1 MRRFEISFLV
11 EKFKR
16 NPNNTGMELAYFAQ
30 IIMLLGIISLLR
42 FDSLR
47 FSICPSSLLSSQ
59 KSVRIVQKVHHF
71 DRNQVFDS
79 NKHNFRLLQPLF
91 VSSRNN
97 LEQTNGRKGTIV
109 VVNNENDCFQD
120 GIVKQHFRSAA
131 SYLSAIAVSLSLI
144 IVALPQPSVA
154 AFSLSSSFSSSFST
168 SMMTTLVPS
177 ILVSSAS
184 SAEVIIDPVAADRF
198 RAALR
203 TLQTLDEQ
211 WDSLVRGQGD
221 NVRRQLGRYDGRP

>member
-1 MRRFEISFLV
+1 
-11 EKFKR
+11 
-16 NPNNTGMELAYFAQ
+16 MELAYFAQ

-97 LEQTNGRKGTIV
+97 LEQTNGRNQKGTIV

-120 GIVKQHFRSAA
+120 GIVKQHFRLAA

-154 AFSLSSSFSSSFST
+154 AFSLSSSFSSSFSS

-177 ILVSSAS
+177 SVPSILVSSAF